1 MGVNRRRPREGA
13 ETGLGGPEAFGGLF
27 DRHARAVFG
36 FCARRT
42 GDLGLAEDLTSVVF
56 LEAWRNRDR
65 LEILTAPDP
74 LPLLL
79 GIANNVTRN
88 ARRSVLR
95 YGAAVRRL
103 APVGDAPGADE
114 HAIHRVDTE
123 RALRDAL
130 DRLRALTPRER
141 EVVALVYWAGLTYEE
156 AAVALRVPV
165 GTVRSRLSRARAKVQ
180 SSSHLPYL
188 VTKEST

>member
-1 MGVNRRRPREGA
+1 MKRGRPGEGA
-13 ETGLGGPEAFGGLF
+13 ETGPGGPEAFGVLF
-27 DRHARAVFG
+27 DRHARAVYG

-56 LEAWRNRDR
+56 LEAWRHRDR
-65 LEILTAPDP
+65 LEILTVTDP

-88 ARRSVLR
+88 ARRSVRR

-103 APVGDAPGADE
+103 SPVGDAPGADE
-114 HAIHRVDTE
+114 QAVHRVDTE

-130 DRLRALTPRER
+130 GRLRALTARER
-141 EVVALVYWAGLTYEE
+141 EVVTLVYWAGLTYED

-180 SSSHLPYL
+180 SSPHPPYL